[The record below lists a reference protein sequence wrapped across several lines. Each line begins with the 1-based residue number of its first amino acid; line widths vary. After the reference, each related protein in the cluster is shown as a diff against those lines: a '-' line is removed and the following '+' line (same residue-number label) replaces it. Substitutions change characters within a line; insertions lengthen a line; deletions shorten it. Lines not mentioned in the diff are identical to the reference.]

1 MPPKSKNIKNELEG
15 SASESGDSDNS
26 MLEGYSDKSHHPE
39 EVAEEL
45 ATIAGLGQ
53 LADIVAGE
61 GEVQH
66 YDEDDDAGSLA
77 EPSVK
82 SEPNSTA
89 PTGSKAAILNLF
101 SLFSVFPKPSL

>member
-15 SASESGDSDNS
+15 SDSESGDDSNA
-26 MLEGYSDKSHHPE
+26 EGYSDKSHHPQEVE
-39 EVAEEL
+39 EEI

-101 SLFSVFPKPSL
+101 SLFSVFPKPSS

>member
-15 SASESGDSDNS
+15 SDSESGDDSNA
-26 MLEGYSDKSHHPE
+26 EGYSDYSHHRAEVE
-39 EVAEEL
+39 EEI

-61 GEVQH
+61 VQH
-66 YDEDDDAGSLA
+66 HDEDDAGSLA
-77 EPSVK
+77 EPEVK
-82 SEPNSTA
+82 SEPDSTA